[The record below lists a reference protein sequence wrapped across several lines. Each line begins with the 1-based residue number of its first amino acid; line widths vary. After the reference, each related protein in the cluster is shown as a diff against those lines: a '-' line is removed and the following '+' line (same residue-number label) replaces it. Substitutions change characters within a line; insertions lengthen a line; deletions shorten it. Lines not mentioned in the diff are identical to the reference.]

1 MLEEELARCRKQIQT
16 LREENDQLRRASFAF
31 GALADRLND
40 ALREARSARGIDSR
54 GGTTS
59 SFSSR
64 HAE

>member
-1 MLEEELARCRKQIQT
+1 MLEEELARCRKQVQT

-40 ALREARSARGIDSR
+40 ALREVRSARGIDPRDSP
-54 GGTTS
+54 S